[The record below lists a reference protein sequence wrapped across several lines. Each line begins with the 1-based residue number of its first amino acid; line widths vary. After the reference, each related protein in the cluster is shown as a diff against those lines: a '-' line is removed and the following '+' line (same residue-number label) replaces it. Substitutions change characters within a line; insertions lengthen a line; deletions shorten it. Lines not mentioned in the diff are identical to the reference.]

1 MNDKVMMAIGAALG
15 LGGGVG
21 MGLLLRQ
28 PEINKLHKQV
38 KMLQGDVE
46 RLQAVVEEQDQ
57 EIAQLIVEYKAVS
70 VIHFFQRSAM
80 KEEIE
85 DKLLNQYAAADY
97 LRLLLDCVNGDYKM
111 EPDDVRF
118 YKSFGRML
126 NNEPIDYD
134 DKEFVKEYVRVR
146 HSGQIRR
153 LEICDTENV
162 FEEIKAYDKNDSD
175 SRKKKKGL
183 RLPWKKDKE

>member
-1 MNDKVMMAIGAALG
+1 MNNKVMIAIGAALG

-21 MGLLLRQ
+21 IGLLLRQ

-38 KMLQGDVE
+38 KMLQGDVG
-46 RLQAVVEEQDQ
+46 RLQSVIEEQNQ

-85 DKLLNQYAAADY
+85 DILLDQYAAADY
-97 LRLLLDCVNGDYKM
+97 LHLLLDCVNGDYIM

-126 NNEPIDYD
+126 SNEPIDYD
-134 DKEFVKEYVRVR
+134 DEEFVKEYVRMR

-153 LEICDTENV
+153 LELCDTESV
-162 FEEIKAYDKNDSD
+162 LEEIRAYDKNDSD
-175 SRKKKKGL
+175 HRKKGL
-183 RLPWKKDKE
+183 RLPWKKGKE